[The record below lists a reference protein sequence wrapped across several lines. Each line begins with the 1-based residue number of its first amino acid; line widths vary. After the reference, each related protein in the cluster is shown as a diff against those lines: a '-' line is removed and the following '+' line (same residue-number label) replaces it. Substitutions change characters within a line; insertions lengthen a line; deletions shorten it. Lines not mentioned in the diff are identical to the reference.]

1 MRRDGKIHVTVW
13 NEYVS
18 DRENPAA
25 AAAYPE
31 GIHGCLAKTLGEEP
45 DFIVRTA
52 TLQEAHQGITRE
64 LLEGTDVL
72 LWWSHIRQ
80 EEVDEKTVDLVE
92 DAVRRGM
99 GLIALHS
106 AHYSKV
112 CRRLLGTPMTLHW
125 REGDRE
131 ILWKADA
138 SHPIAAGVPDQILL
152 PEEEMYGEPFAI
164 PKPDDVVFLGWFA
177 GGEAFR
183 SGVTFHRGY
192 GKIFYFQPGHET
204 RRIYVLPP
212 IRQILVNA
220 IRWARPSFRVDQDPQ
235 NVHAIQPAAEAFAEK
250 R

>member
-1 MRRDGKIHVTVW
+1 MRKDGKIHVTVW
-13 NEYVS
+13 NENVHE
-18 DRENPAA
+18 RELPEVAA
-25 AAAYPE
+25 VYPE
-31 GIHGCLAKTLGEEP
+31 GIHGCIRKALEKEKDLS
-45 DFIVRTA
+45 VRTA
-52 TLQEAHQGITRE
+52 TLQDPSQGITE
-64 LLEGTDVL
+64 KLLQDTDVL
-72 LWWSHIRQ
+72 IWWSHARQ
-80 EEVDEKTVDLVE
+80 EEVRDETVKLVT
-92 DAVRRGM
+92 DAVQRGM

-112 CRRLLGTPMTLHW
+112 MRSLLGTPMTLHW

-138 SHPIAAGVPDQILL
+138 SHPIAAGVPDRILL
-152 PEEEMYGEPFAI
+152 PREEMYGEPFAI

-204 RRIYVLPP
+204 SCIYGMPE
-212 IRQILVNA
+212 IQRILVNA
-220 IRWARPSFRVDQDPQ
+220 VRWAAPDVRLAELPE
-235 NVHAIQPAAEAFAEK
+235 NVHAKDPAAGDFE